1 MKYPARKKTNEFGE
15 TEEEGRDLEYRLPGK
30 DSRLFCH
37 KFIRLIKFLSCE
49 GNSRKQRQT
58 GLVYACVGINLRDC
72 VSLFNRLQM
81 NKFKNF
87 PKSHRNI
94 SGLMPCWYIA
104 PGKYPKLR

>member
-1 MKYPARKKTNEFGE
+1 MKCLARKVTNEFGE
-15 TEEEGRDLEYRLPGK
+15 TKEEGRDLEYRFPEK

-37 KFIRLIKFLSCE
+37 KFIRLIKFLNCE
-49 GNSRKQRQT
+49 DDSRKQRLPI
-58 GLVYACVGINLRDC
+58 LVYACVGLNLREC

-81 NKFKNF
+81 NKFKNI

-104 PGKYPKLR
+104 HGKYPKLR